1 MLENKQ
7 KIDNKTFNLLIKLRI
22 ILEELIKERENN
34 SEINTKILDLD
45 SLILEKEE
53 EIKNLNIEKND
64 LNSKLSIE
72 ISKSDIKKVNL
83 NKVVNSIFNKESDN
97 NEKIKKLENEIE
109 NYSNEKK
116 EIEEKIKN
124 ENENFNKKNEE
135 FENEIKNFENDK
147 KKLQIELEELKLK
160 QINLMNEKKEINFNL
175 ENVQKIQKEN
185 EKILND
191 KREIIY
197 HNNIKDFN
205 DELINLKEKHEELKN
220 TLKNLQNEEKNST
233 DKIVKINEEINEK
246 LLKEKSFLIKIT
258 ENNFILKRIDVIKK
272 LIFKK
277 NDKNFEI
284 LIQSK
289 ENNNFKTTEIIN
301 MNLIEKFENDN
312 ENNNIY
318 TIFYFDEKSKKEKT
332 FKFEIHKKLSNIF
345 FKTMRNFHT
354 AALKIEN
361 KDDF

>member
-1 MLENKQ
+1 M
-7 KIDNKTFNLLIKLRI
+7 
-22 ILEELIKERENN
+22 
-34 SEINTKILDLD
+34 
-45 SLILEKEE
+45 
-53 EIKNLNIEKND
+53 
-64 LNSKLSIE
+64 
-72 ISKSDIKKVNL
+72 
-83 NKVVNSIFNKESDN
+83 
-97 NEKIKKLENEIE
+97 
-109 NYSNEKK
+109 K
-116 EIEEKIKN
+116 EIHEK
-124 ENENFNKKNEE
+124 
-135 FENEIKNFENDK
+135 
-147 KKLQIELEELKLK
+147 
-160 QINLMNEKKEINFNL
+160 
-175 ENVQKIQKEN
+175 
-185 EKILND
+185 
-191 KREIIY
+191 
-197 HNNIKDFN
+197 
-205 DELINLKEKHEELKN
+205 LKN
-220 TLKNLQNEEKNST
+220 TLENLKNEDKNST

-246 LLKEKSFLIKIT
+246 LLKEKSFLIKIAGNFYFKK
-258 ENNFILKRIDVIKK
+258 ENIKK